1 MKDNK
6 HKKKSNREEKRKKKI
21 LGVKIKDETFGSLIV
36 ALIILVIFG
45 SLFLHNK
52 FKLKYGK
59 TEVVYAE
66 IMDVGIG
73 TRGGHSIEIGYIKFK
88 YYINGKEIIHW
99 CSSYDIK
106 ENIEMY
112 NVGDCIEVLASTE
125 NENVFEWNESKGTF
139 KCN

>member
-1 MKDNK
+1 MGKNK
-6 HKKKSNREEKRKKKI
+6 KSKKKHITI
-21 LGVKIKDETFGSLIV
+21 LGFKIKEETFGSLIV
-36 ALIILVIFG
+36 ASIILVIFG
-45 SLFLHNK
+45 SLFLHKK

-73 TRGGHSIEIGYIKFK
+73 HRGPNSPKIGYIKFR

-139 KCN
+139 KCH

>member
-1 MKDNK
+1 MKNK
-6 HKKKSNREEKRKKKI
+6 HNKNSNRKEKRKLNI
-21 LGVKIKDETFGSLIV
+21 LGVKIKEDTFGSLIV
-36 ALIILVIFG
+36 ASIILVIFG
-45 SLFLHNK
+45 SLFLHKK

-73 TRGGHSIEIGYIKFK
+73 HRGPNSPKIGYIKFR

>member
-21 LGVKIKDETFGSLIV
+21 LGVKIKEDTFESLIV
-36 ALIILVIFG
+36 ALIILVFFG
-45 SLFLHNK
+45 SFFLHK
-52 FKLKYGK
+52 KYKLKYGE
-59 TEVVYAE
+59 TEVVYAK
-66 IMDVGIG
+66 IMNVGL
-73 TRGGHSIEIGYIKFK
+73 RGRGPNSARTGYIKFR

>member
-1 MKDNK
+1 MGKNK
-6 HKKKSNREEKRKKKI
+6 KSKKKHITI
-21 LGVKIKDETFGSLIV
+21 LGFKIKEETFGSLIV

-73 TRGGHSIEIGYIKFK
+73 TRGGHSIVIGYIKFK

-139 KCN
+139 KCH

>member
-1 MKDNK
+1 MGKNK
-6 HKKKSNREEKRKKKI
+6 KSKKKHITI
-21 LGVKIKDETFGSLIV
+21 LGFKIKEETFGSLIV
-36 ALIILVIFG
+36 ALIILVFFG
-45 SLFLHNK
+45 SFFLYEK
-52 FKLKYGK
+52 YKLKYGE

-73 TRGGHSIEIGYIKFK
+73 TRGAHSTVIGYIKFR

-139 KCN
+139 KCH

>member
-1 MKDNK
+1 MNNK
-6 HKKKSNREEKRKKKI
+6 HKKRSQGKEKSKI
-21 LGVKIKDETFGSLIV
+21 KIFGVKIKEDTFGSLIV
-36 ALIILVIFG
+36 ASIILVFFG
-45 SLFLHNK
+45 SIALYDK
-52 FKLKYGK
+52 YKLKYGK

-73 TRGGHSIEIGYIKFK
+73 HRGPNSPKIGYIKFR

-139 KCN
+139 KCK